1 MIGVRYD
8 RYFREIFEQMGAL
21 CYPRDAAPNP
31 KFALPSKSRFL
42 PIPKG
47 TMAPV
52 DKDGRSLTRI
62 GSHKLMSHSNWLT
75 EGPRSM
81 VRTMYRYDLTDRTL
95 VQERVAQFRDQTR
108 RFLAG
113 SLSEDEFR
121 HLRLRNGL
129 YIQRHAPMLRVAIPY
144 GLLSSAQLRTLAGI
158 ARRYDRGY
166 GHFTTRQNIQYNW
179 PKLETVPDILAE
191 LAEVEMHAI
200 QTSGNCIRNIT
211 SDHLAGV
218 TPNELEDPR
227 PWCEIIRQWSS
238 FHPEF
243 TYLPRKFKIAVTGA
257 PQDRAASLVHDVGVH
272 IVRGPN
278 GELGFEILAGG
289 GLGRTP
295 IIGQVVRQFLP
306 REHLLTYL
314 EAILRVYNLEGRR
327 DNLTKARIKILVRSL
342 GIEEFTKRV
351 EAEWELLRDAG
362 PHVDDAQIARMRGF
376 FNPPAYLELP
386 ASETDAGKETA
397 FRAWYRYNTAAHKV
411 PGYRA
416 VFVSLK
422 KPDMPPG
429 DATDSQMELIAD
441 LADRYSFG
449 ELRVTHTQNLLL
461 ADVEQRKTYE
471 LWQTLASAG
480 LATPNIGTLTD
491 MICCPGLDFCSLANA
506 GSIDVAKLIN
516 ERFDDYDYIYDLG
529 EIDVKMSGCMNACG
543 HHHVGNIGILG
554 VDKGGEEWYQIT
566 IGGAA
571 GADASLGSV
580 IGPSVAKTQVPET
593 IARLLDVYV
602 EQRQPEERF
611 LDTVRRLGVKPF
623 KERVYAAPLAA

>member
-1 MIGVRYD
+1 MSYGNW
-8 RYFREIFEQMGAL
+8 
-21 CYPRDAAPNP
+21 RDSGLA
-31 KFALPSKSRFL
+31 KYRV
-42 PIPKG
+42 G
-47 TMAPV
+47 
-52 DKDGRSLTRI
+52 
-62 GSHKLMSHSNWLT
+62 
-75 EGPRSM
+75 
-81 VRTMYRYDLTDRTL
+81 MYRYDLTDKTL
-95 VQERVAQFRDQTR
+95 VRQRVAQFRDQTQ
-108 RFLAG
+108 RFLNGA
-113 SLSEDEFR
+113 LSEDEFKL
-121 HLRLRNGL
+121 LRLRNGL

-144 GLLSSAQLRTLAGI
+144 GLLSTRQLRTLAKI
-158 ARRYDRGY
+158 ARDYDRRY
-166 GHFTTRQNIQYNW
+166 GHFTTRQNIQFNW
-179 PKLETVPDILAE
+179 PKLEQVPDILEE

-211 SDHLAGV
+211 SDHLAGI
-218 TPNELEDPR
+218 TPDELEDPR
-227 PWCEIIRQWSS
+227 PWCEIIRQWST

-295 IIGQVVRQFLP
+295 IIGEVVREFLP
-306 REHLLTYL
+306 REHLLSYL
-314 EAILRVYNLEGRR
+314 TAVLRVYNLEGRR

-342 GIEEFTKRV
+342 GIEEFKRRV
-351 EAEWELLRDAG
+351 EAEWQLLRREDLRI
-362 PHVDDAQIARMRGF
+362 DDAQVARMQSY
-376 FNPPAYLELP
+376 FNPPPYRPLP
-386 ASETDAGKETA
+386 NIAPDSGREAA
-397 FRAWYRYNTAAHKV
+397 FRAWYRYNTTAHKV
-411 PGYRA
+411 AGYRA
-416 VFVSLK
+416 IFISLK
-422 KPDMPPG
+422 KPGVPPG
-429 DATDSQMELIAD
+429 DATDTQMDLIAD

-449 ELRVTHTQNLLL
+449 EVRVTHTQNLLL
-461 ADVEQRKTYE
+461 ADVEQGHAYE
-471 LWQTLASAG
+471 LWQQLERAG

-491 MICCPGLDFCSLANA
+491 IICCPGLDFCSLANA

-529 EIDVKMSGCMNACG
+529 EIDIKMSGCMNACG

-580 IGPSVAKTQVPET
+580 IGPSVPKAQVAET
-593 IARLLDVYV
+593 IERLLEVYV
-602 EQRQPEERF
+602 ERRSSEERF

-623 KERVYAAPLAA
+623 KERAYAAPIAA

>member
-1 MIGVRYD
+1 
-8 RYFREIFEQMGAL
+8 
-21 CYPRDAAPNP
+21 
-31 KFALPSKSRFL
+31 
-42 PIPKG
+42 
-47 TMAPV
+47 
-52 DKDGRSLTRI
+52 
-62 GSHKLMSHSNWLT
+62 
-75 EGPRSM
+75 
-81 VRTMYRYDLTDRTL
+81 MYRYDLTDKTL
-95 VQERVAQFRDQTR
+95 VNERVTQFRDQTR

-113 SLSEDEFR
+113 ELSEEEFR

-129 YIQRHAPMLRVAIPY
+129 YIQRHAPMLRVAVPY
-144 GLLSSAQLRTLAGI
+144 GLLSSGQLRALGSI

-179 PKLETVPDILAE
+179 PKLEQVPDILAE

-200 QTSGNCIRNIT
+200 QTSGNCIRNTT

-218 TPNELEDPR
+218 TPDELEDPR
-227 PWCEIIRQWSS
+227 PWCELIRQWST

-257 PQDRAASLVHDVGVH
+257 PQDRAASQVHDVGVH
-272 IVRGPN
+272 IVRGPD

-295 IIGQVVRQFLP
+295 IIGQVVREFLP
-306 REHLLTYL
+306 REHLLSYL

-327 DNLTKARIKILVRSL
+327 DNLTKARIKILVKAL
-342 GIEEFTKRV
+342 GIAEFRRRV
-351 EAEWELLRDAG
+351 EAEWESTRDSGLR
-362 PHVDDAQIARMRGF
+362 VDDAEIARLRGF
-376 FNPPAYLELP
+376 FNPPDYRKLANTEP
-386 ASETDAGKETA
+386 AAGKSTA
-397 FRAWYRYNTAAHKV
+397 FQAWYRYNTTAHKV

-416 VFVSLK
+416 VYISLK
-422 KPDMPPG
+422 KPDVAPG
-429 DATDSQMELIAD
+429 DVTDSQMELLAD

-449 ELRVTHTQNLLL
+449 EVRVTHTQNLLF
-461 ADVEQRKTYE
+461 ADVEQERTFE
-471 LWQTLASAG
+471 LWQTLEKAG

-516 ERFDDYDYIYDLG
+516 DRFDDYDYLYDLG
-529 EIDVKMSGCMNACG
+529 ELEIKMSGCMNACG
-543 HHHVGNIGILG
+543 HHHVGHIGILG
-554 VDKGGEEWYQIT
+554 VDKSGEEWYQIT

-580 IGPSVAKTQVPET
+580 IGPSVAKTEVAET
-593 IARLLDVYV
+593 IARLLEVYV
-602 EQRQPEERF
+602 EQRRPDERF

-623 KERVYAAPLAA
+623 KERVYAAPIAA